1 MLVTTLVAKKKKKRI
16 PEVCKL
22 SMTMPT
28 IHVNLTAKFDTF
40 VLISQVQHTNQT
52 PSSMFS
58 FDLCKLWQAQPNQ
71 ILI

>member
-1 MLVTTLVAKKKKKRI
+1 MLVTTLVAKKKKEFQKF
-16 PEVCKL
+16 VCKL

-28 IHVNLTAKFDTF
+28 IHVNLTAKSDTF

-52 PSSMFS
+52 PNSMFS

-71 ILI
+71 III